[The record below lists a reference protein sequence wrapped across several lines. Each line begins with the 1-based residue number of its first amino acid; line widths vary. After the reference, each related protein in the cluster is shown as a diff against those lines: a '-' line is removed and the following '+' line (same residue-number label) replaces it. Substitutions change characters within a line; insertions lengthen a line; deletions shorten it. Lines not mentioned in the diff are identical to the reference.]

1 MIRKSVD
8 GIITQWN
15 PAAEKIYGFS
25 AAEAMGQHIKL
36 IIPPERMEENHELVR
51 RVMSDEQIKAWE
63 TVRITKYG
71 RIIDTA
77 LSLAAIRDE
86 RGEITALVTI
96 ERDISERVI
105 NRRYLNRI
113 RQELQMATEAARIG
127 TWFADFSQGTAQWND
142 ELYRLLGLDPRPGPE
157 DIEFFFNFIHPDDR
171 HGRFQSAKT
180 LIGKGGVEL
189 MDEFRIIRKDGQVR
203 WLAVRGRIMPNAFG
217 EPFQMAG
224 VNFDITE
231 LKQVREAEQ
240 LAQMQLAAVG

>member
-51 RVMSDEQIKAWE
+51 RVMSGEQIKAWE

-71 RIIDTA
+71 RIIDIA

-180 LIGKGGVEL
+180 LIGKGG
-189 MDEFRIIRKDGQVR
+189 
-203 WLAVRGRIMPNAFG
+203 GRAHG
-217 EPFQMAG
+217 
-224 VNFDITE
+224 
-231 LKQVREAEQ
+231 
-240 LAQMQLAAVG
+240 